1 MPTQDK
7 AAIIRA
13 IFAAYLSNDRKAVE
27 DAFTDD
33 FRFTSPYDDEI
44 DKATYFVRCWRV
56 ADWIERHELEKIL
69 VGGNEAF
76 VTYKSSPRTAGVS
89 ETPSSSASLATRS
102 NVSMSISA
110 PPTRTVFSSGRAKAD
125 RSCLMSLTLHFHPL
139 ASYCHKVLIA
149 LYEND
154 TPFTPNLVDLSNETA
169 RAALL
174 KLWPIGKFP
183 VLRDDARNET
193 VPESTV
199 IIEYFDRHYPGR
211 TQFIPGDAD
220 RAWQTRLRDRFY
232 DLYVHEPMQKIVG
245 DRLRPEG
252 KKDSHGVEEAK
263 ARLRTSYRMIDQA
276 MAMPRWAM
284 GDAFSLADCAAA
296 PALFYANEVMP
307 FGESHKNVAAYLDRL
322 KARPSYARVL
332 KEAEPYFA
340 MFPR

>member
-1 MPTQDK
+1 
-7 AAIIRA
+7 
-13 IFAAYLSNDRKAVE
+13 
-27 DAFTDD
+27 
-33 FRFTSPYDDEI
+33 
-44 DKATYFVRCWRV
+44 
-56 ADWIERHELEKIL
+56 
-69 VGGNEAF
+69 
-76 VTYKSSPRTAGVS
+76 
-89 ETPSSSASLATRS
+89 
-102 NVSMSISA
+102 
-110 PPTRTVFSSGRAKAD
+110 
-125 RSCLMSLTLHFHPL
+125 MSLTLHFHPL

-154 TPFTPNLVDLSNETA
+154 TPFKPNIVDLADETE
-169 RAALL
+169 RGALL

-183 VLRDDARNET
+183 VLRDDTRNET

-199 IIEYFDRHYPGR
+199 VIEYLDRHYPGR

-220 RAWQTRLRDRFY
+220 RARQTRLCDRFY

-252 KKDSHGVEEAK
+252 KKDLHGVEEAR
-263 ARLRTSYRMIDQA
+263 ARLQTSYRMIDQA
-276 MAMPRWAM
+276 MAMPNWAM

-307 FGESHKNVAAYLDRL
+307 FGGSHKNAAAYLDRL

>member
-1 MPTQDK
+1 M
-7 AAIIRA
+7 
-13 IFAAYLSNDRKAVE
+13 
-27 DAFTDD
+27 
-33 FRFTSPYDDEI
+33 
-44 DKATYFVRCWRV
+44 
-56 ADWIERHELEKIL
+56 
-69 VGGNEAF
+69 
-76 VTYKSSPRTAGVS
+76 
-89 ETPSSSASLATRS
+89 
-102 NVSMSISA
+102 
-110 PPTRTVFSSGRAKAD
+110 
-125 RSCLMSLTLHFHPL
+125 

-154 TPFTPNLVDLSNETA
+154 TPFTPNIVDLANETE

-183 VLRDDARNET
+183 VLRDDTRNET

-199 IIEYFDRHYPGR
+199 IIEYLDRHCPGR
-211 TQFIPGDAD
+211 TQFIPGDDD

-252 KKDSHGVEEAK
+252 KKDPHDVEEAK
-263 ARLRTSYRMIDQA
+263 TRLRTSYRIINQA
-276 MAMPRWAM
+276 MAMSGWAM

-296 PALFYANEVMP
+296 PALLYANEVLP
-307 FGESHKNVAAYLDRL
+307 FGESHSNVAAYLDRL
-322 KARPSYARVL
+322 KARPSCARVL